1 MTGRPRLAIHFFLT
15 MIIAMLSFAC
25 VSDKVSSPAAVGPT
39 PPVSAVSAATA
50 EQQKSTDFNGDKAFA
65 HVKAQV
71 EFGPRPAGSAALDK
85 TRDYILKE
93 LKSYGLKTTVDEF
106 TPVTPKGRIKMKN
119 IVAEL
124 PGESSGVI
132 IISSH
137 YDTKEYK
144 QFKFL
149 GANDG
154 GSSTG
159 ALLEIARVM
168 AAEKNK
174 RKFTYQFVFFDGEEA
189 FCPGWDD
196 CLDGKDNT
204 YGSRHMVD
212 RLQSEGRV
220 DNIKAMILLDMI
232 GDKDLVIAKES
243 SSSSWLV
250 EAIWSSARKAGY
262 GQHFPA
268 RDQYI
273 TDDHIPFLEAGIPAV
288 DLIDFDY
295 EDQGESFWHTKNDTL
310 DKISSKSLK
319 IVGDVVLLSLD
330 SIEAL
335 IKD

>member
-1 MTGRPRLAIHFFLT
+1 M
-15 MIIAMLSFAC
+15 
-25 VSDKVSSPAAVGPT
+25 SDKVSSPAAVGPT

-168 AAEKNK
+168 AADKK
-174 RKFTYQFVFFDGEEA
+174 RESS
-189 FCPGWDD
+189 
-196 CLDGKDNT
+196 LIN
-204 YGSRHMVD
+204 
-212 RLQSEGRV
+212 
-220 DNIKAMILLDMI
+220 
-232 GDKDLVIAKES
+232 S
-243 SSSSWLV
+243 SSSTAKKLSAPAGMTALTARTTHTAA
-250 EAIWSSARKAGY
+250 AIWSIESKAKAGS
-262 GQHFPA
+262 
-268 RDQYI
+268 I
-273 TDDHIPFLEAGIPAV
+273 TSRP
-288 DLIDFDY
+288 
-295 EDQGESFWHTKNDTL
+295 
-310 DKISSKSLK
+310 
-319 IVGDVVLLSLD
+319 
-330 SIEAL
+330 
-335 IKD
+335 